1 VGQLMFFYIL
11 CETTKYYTMKLI
23 QEIEQQRQELLDEI
37 AHIRELGFDPEKVL
51 TSADIIL
58 REQQYRNGSSDDERA
73 GRAHAGE
80 REWRGGLEQ
89 QAQKR
94 EPAKFTIKP
103 EQATG
108 VLVGDKV
115 LYNRKIYNVG
125 KWDAGQE
132 AWLVG
137 ANETPVK
144 QEQLEGPKLIDLQ
157 GKKARVWMMRK

>member
-1 VGQLMFFYIL
+1 MGQLVFFYIL

-51 TSADIIL
+51 ISVDIIL
-58 REQQYRNGSSDDERA
+58 REQQYRNGADGESA
-73 GRAHAGE
+73 GKAHAGE
-80 REWRGGLEQ
+80 REWRGGIEQ
-89 QAQKR
+89 QAAQQR

-108 VLVGDKV
+108 VMVGDKV
-115 LYNRKIYNVG
+115 LYNRKIYNVA
-125 KWDAGQE
+125 KWDAGRK

-137 ANETPVK
+137 ANETPVT
-144 QEQLEGPKLIDLQ
+144 QDQLEGPKLIDLQ